1 MDNLTYECYLTLSGR
16 LLLNRMLAGDK
27 LVLTRAVGSS
37 MTTEAPEN
45 LLEVTPENHYVRQ
58 FMAVAN
64 GDYTELTMVFLSSD
78 AIADYTL
85 NLIGIYG
92 KIDGE
97 ADDTLIYVCVCNEP
111 FTIHKN
117 LSLEFVFKI
126 QETLTKGELTVE
138 INENYACPISHL
150 SDNYRH
156 IFIQTN
162 TDTSEATV
170 SSGTE
175 HTFLNGQPIL
185 FIPRV
190 NLTTS
195 AKLNIAGQKYNLKYK
210 NIAGSYVT
218 GTFIANRTYCLA
230 YDSTTNSFVYSEYHY
245 IEVQNG
251 ELKFYTDSGWKTAMT
266 VGQLQVQ
273 NGILHY
279 YSSGAWHST
288 MPAGMINAFDL
299 TSAPAGYLLCNG
311 ASVSKT
317 TYPELFSAIG
327 YRHGGSGDNFT
338 LPDLRGRM
346 IFGVNGSH
354 TIGSKDGS
362 EKASINV
369 NNMPSHNHSV
379 SIDNIKYKKHLGDM
393 DVNTNTVT
401 KELQS
406 YPNSLNTYFGG
417 GATPYKNGA
426 CLWYEYANTL
436 EEKTTSGSG
445 TTSSTGN
452 GTEFDIMNPY
462 LALNYYIS
470 TGKSLL

>member
-195 AKLNIAGQKYNLKYK
+195 AKLNIAGQKYSLKYK
-210 NIAGSYVT
+210 NIAGSFVT
-218 GTFIANRTYCLA
+218 GTFIANRTYCLT
-230 YDSTTNSFVYSEYHY
+230 YDSTTNSFVYSEYHN
-245 IEVQNG
+245 IEIQNG
-251 ELKFYTDSGWKTAMT
+251 ALKFWNGSEWKTAMA

-311 ASVSKT
+311 SSVSKT
-317 TYPELFSAIG
+317 TYPELFNVLG
-327 YRHGGSGDNFT
+327 YRHGGSGDNFN
-338 LPDLRGRM
+338 LPDLRGKM
-346 IFGVNGSH
+346 ILGVSSSH
-354 TIGSKDGS
+354 TLGSTGGS
-362 EKASINV
+362 EKTSINV

-379 SIDNIKYKKHLGDM
+379 SGTINYKGHRTINELVLGSDYQPITPSLGAGFSPLIYDYADHLENRSASF
-393 DVNTNTVT
+393 NTSSDST
-401 KELQS
+401 
-406 YPNSLNTYFGG
+406 G
-417 GATPYKNGA
+417 
-426 CLWYEYANTL
+426 
-436 EEKTTSGSG
+436 SGSQ
-445 TTSSTGN
+445 
-452 GTEFDIMNPY
+452 FDIMNPY
-462 LALNYYIS
+462 LSLNYYIS